1 MNFLRGSLKLNRF
14 TIIRKLSTM
23 QSKVL
28 KVEPYRSL
36 IDQPVTLNG
45 SGFERKSKI
54 TIQSVLQCTEEH
66 IHFMSYGHYLTSDN
80 GDFDLKEM
88 ASLGGT
94 YTGIDNCGLFWSMNH
109 LEDSRDN
116 FSLKDG
122 RSILNYNFKIFDGHI
137 SDFSNANT
145 LASANIQKCVLGEG
159 ICREEIT
166 GGNIR
171 GTLFSPSQ
179 RGSYS
184 AIITIFGGNKM
195 GHVREEYAA
204 YLAKQNYVTLALPFF
219 GVDGLSKTYTEK
231 PIEIEYFEEA
241 IEFLKSLDNVNGKI
255 GILGHSKG
263 GDVALGIMAHL
274 SDINAVCT
282 INGAIVSIGA
292 DVIYKGHVTKMIGS
306 DVSRLAINADGTLD
320 ISNMLDNPRDFPTR
334 IHQIQRSSADLLM
347 IVGQEDKNWQSELF
361 ADIAQELMDIE
372 GKKNYEI
379 IKYAHSGH
387 FFDLP
392 NTPIVTKTTH
402 PLVPNRVMV
411 YFGGKDKAMFSQEI
425 YKAWKCVLEFFRKS
439 FAKTD
444 SKL

>member
-1 MNFLRGSLKLNRF
+1 MKFLRGSLKLNRF
-14 TIIRKLSTM
+14 TNMRKLSTV
-23 QSKVL
+23 QPKDL
-28 KVEPYRSL
+28 KVEPYKSL
-36 IDQPVTLNG
+36 IDEPVTLCG

-54 TIQSVLQCTEEH
+54 TIQSVLQCPEEQ

-80 GDFDLKEM
+80 GSFDLKEM

-94 YTGIDNCGLFWSMNH
+94 YIGIDSSGLFWSMNH
-109 LEDSRDN
+109 LEDSRDH

-122 RSILNYNFKIFDGHI
+122 KSILNYSFNIFDGHI
-137 SDFSNANT
+137 SDFSNVNT
-145 LASANIQKCVLGEG
+145 LASASIQKCVLREG

-179 RGSYS
+179 RGSYP
-184 AIITIFGGNKM
+184 AVITIFGGNKM
-195 GHVREEYAA
+195 RHVREEYAV
-204 YLAKQNYVTLALPFF
+204 YLANQGYMTLALPFF

-241 IEFLKSLDNVNGKI
+241 IEFLKSLNNVNGKI

-274 SDINAVCT
+274 SGINAVCT

-292 DVIYKGHVTKMIGS
+292 DVTYKGHVTKMISS
-306 DVSRLAINADGTLD
+306 DVGRLAINKDGTID
-320 ISNMLDNPRDFPTR
+320 ISNTLDNPRDFPNR
-334 IHQIQRSSADLLM
+334 IHQFQRSSADLLM

-361 ADIAQELMDIE
+361 ADIAKELMDVE
-372 GKKNYEI
+372 GKENYEI

-411 YFGGKDKAMFSQEI
+411 DFGGKDKAMFSQEI
-425 YKAWKCVLEFFRKS
+425 YEAWKSVLEFFRKS
-439 FAKTD
+439 LAKTD

>member
-1 MNFLRGSLKLNRF
+1 MKFLRGSLRLNRF
-14 TIIRKLSTM
+14 TNMRKLSTV
-23 QSKVL
+23 QPKDL
-28 KVEPYRSL
+28 KVEPYKSL
-36 IDQPVTLNG
+36 IDEPVTLCG

-54 TIQSVLQCTEEH
+54 TIQSVLQCPEEQ

-80 GDFDLKEM
+80 GSFDLKEM

-94 YTGIDNCGLFWSMNH
+94 YIGIDSSGLFWSMNH

-122 RSILNYNFKIFDGHI
+122 KSILNYSFNIFDGYI
-137 SDFSNANT
+137 SDFSNVNT
-145 LASANIQKCVLGEG
+145 LASASIQKCVLREG

-179 RGSYS
+179 RGSYP
-184 AIITIFGGNKM
+184 AVITIFGGNKM
-195 GHVREEYAA
+195 RHVREEYAA
-204 YLAKQNYVTLALPFF
+204 YLANQGYVTLALPFF

-241 IEFLKSLDNVNGKI
+241 IEFLKSLNNVNGKI

-263 GDVALGIMAHL
+263 GDLALGIMAHL
-274 SDINAVCT
+274 SGINAVCT

-292 DVIYKGHVTKMIGS
+292 DVTYKGQVTKMISS
-306 DVSRLAINADGTLD
+306 DVGRLAINKDGTID
-320 ISNMLDNPRDFPTR
+320 ISNTLDNPRDFPNR
-334 IHQIQRSSADLLM
+334 IHQFQRSSADLLM

-361 ADIAQELMDIE
+361 ADIAKELMDVE
-372 GKKNYEI
+372 GKENYEI

-411 YFGGKDKAMFSQEI
+411 DFGGKDKAMFSQEI
-425 YKAWKCVLEFFRKS
+425 YEAWKSVLEFFRKS
-439 FAKTD
+439 LAKTD

>member
-1 MNFLRGSLKLNRF
+1 MKFLRGSLRLNRF
-14 TIIRKLSTM
+14 TNMRKLSTV
-23 QSKVL
+23 QPKDL
-28 KVEPYRSL
+28 KVEPYKSL
-36 IDQPVTLNG
+36 IDEPVTLYG

-54 TIQSVLQCTEEH
+54 TIQSVLKCPEEQ

-80 GDFDLKEM
+80 GSFDLKEM
-88 ASLGGT
+88 SSLGGT
-94 YTGIDNCGLFWSMNH
+94 YIGIDSSGLFWSMNH
-109 LEDSRDN
+109 LEDSRDH

-122 RSILNYNFKIFDGHI
+122 KSILNYSFNIFDGHI
-137 SDFSNANT
+137 SDFSNVNT
-145 LASANIQKCVLGEG
+145 LASASIQKCVLREG

-179 RGSYS
+179 RGSYP
-184 AIITIFGGNKM
+184 AVITIFGGNKM
-195 GHVREEYAA
+195 RHVREEYAV
-204 YLAKQNYVTLALPFF
+204 YLANQGYMTLALPFF

-241 IEFLKSLDNVNGKI
+241 IEFLKSLNNVNGKI

-274 SDINAVCT
+274 SGINAVCT

-292 DVIYKGHVTKMIGS
+292 DVTYKGHVTKMISS
-306 DVSRLAINADGTLD
+306 DVGRLAINKDGTID
-320 ISNMLDNPRDFPTR
+320 ISNTLDNPRDFPNR
-334 IHQIQRSSADLLM
+334 IHQFQRSSADLLM

-361 ADIAQELMDIE
+361 ADIAKELMDVE
-372 GKKNYEI
+372 GKENYEI

-411 YFGGKDKAMFSQEI
+411 DFGGKDKAMFSQEI
-425 YKAWKCVLEFFRKS
+425 YEAWKSVLEFFRKS
-439 FAKTD
+439 LAKTD

>member
-1 MNFLRGSLKLNRF
+1 
-14 TIIRKLSTM
+14 M

-122 RSILNYNFKIFDGHI
+122 RSILNYNFNIFDGHI

-179 RGSYS
+179 RGSYP

-241 IEFLKSLDNVNGKI
+241 I
-255 GILGHSKG
+255 
-263 GDVALGIMAHL
+263 
-274 SDINAVCT
+274 
-282 INGAIVSIGA
+282 
-292 DVIYKGHVTKMIGS
+292 
-306 DVSRLAINADGTLD
+306 
-320 ISNMLDNPRDFPTR
+320 
-334 IHQIQRSSADLLM
+334 
-347 IVGQEDKNWQSELF
+347 
-361 ADIAQELMDIE
+361 
-372 GKKNYEI
+372 
-379 IKYAHSGH
+379 
-387 FFDLP
+387 
-392 NTPIVTKTTH
+392 
-402 PLVPNRVMV
+402 
-411 YFGGKDKAMFSQEI
+411 
-425 YKAWKCVLEFFRKS
+425 
-439 FAKTD
+439 
-444 SKL
+444 